1 MRFGMAALHSVL
13 LLAILSVASTA
24 TGQVLTI
31 SIGDASVLE
40 GDSFLENVVLQFPL
54 TITGGVPTKDV
65 TVRFSTASGTA
76 VANSDFN
83 FANNVLV
90 TIPAGLVSG
99 FANVAIIEDLNVEPD
114 ETFTVALGSP
124 GNAISAT
131 ALQRARS

>member
-114 ETFTVALGSP
+114 ETLTVTLGSP